1 MEQAEVPAP
10 CHSRQE
16 VDETPHAA
24 HLLQLRKWNT
34 RNKESAG
41 RKQYLSQVDKRAEVR
56 SKRLR
61 KVCTY
66 LGFQSM
72 PSCARKTPG
81 SGSLMCPVRVR
92 LSGPIQIFD

>member
-16 VDETPHAA
+16 GDETPSAA
-24 HLLQLRKWNT
+24 HLLQT
-34 RNKESAG
+34 
-41 RKQYLSQVDKRAEVR
+41 SQVEHKEQGERREEAVPQPGGAEAR